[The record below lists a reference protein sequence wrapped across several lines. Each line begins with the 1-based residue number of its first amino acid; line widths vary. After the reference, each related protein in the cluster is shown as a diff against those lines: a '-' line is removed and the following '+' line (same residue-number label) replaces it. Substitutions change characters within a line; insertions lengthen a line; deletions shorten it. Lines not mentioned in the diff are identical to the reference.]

1 MGEFGGQEVAGLVT
15 GGELGALLCHGYLK
29 WVQPWLSKLRQLR

>member
-15 GGELGALLCHGYLK
+15 GGGLGALLCHGYLK
-29 WVQPWLSKLRQLR
+29 WVKPWLSKLRQLR